1 LGIKDIRLLYKI
13 KRIIGC
19 GIVRKYNNV
28 AIFRVKK
35 IKHLIYNIIP
45 IFDEY
50 PLLTENKRLIY
61 LNFRNSLLS
70 KALNSKRD
78 ITNKDI
84 IFINKLLDNT
94 PNNLYNKSIEN
105 LFINIDN
112 VFFDN

>member
-1 LGIKDIRLLYKI
+1 LGLKDIRLLYKI
-13 KRIIGC
+13 KRILGC
-19 GIVRKYNNV
+19 GVIRKYNNV
-28 AIFRVKK
+28 VIFRVKK
-35 IKHLIYNIIP
+35 IKHLIYKIIP

-50 PLLTENKRLIY
+50 PLLTEKKRSIY

-70 KALNSKRD
+70 KALISKRD

-84 IFINKLLDNT
+84 IFINKLLDNS
-94 PNNLYNKSIEN
+94 PNNLYNTSIEN